1 MSPEL
6 LKIFYRVA
14 VFLVV
19 VSLGLLFI
27 VPADSAEYVVTW
39 MSLFVG
45 ALLLVLVLFVNW
57 FSNR

>member
-45 ALLLVLVLFVNW
+45 ALLLVLVLFVSW